1 MKLLNNKKRKWAVR
15 LGLAA
20 LALALT
26 AGVFYF
32 AGRNSFSAFCE
43 NLAKSSLSNN
53 PLKLH
58 YTLADP
64 ESMGYGGLSTTL
76 LSFDQETYEKKEGV
90 WQEYLDCLNG
100 YDPDSLSEEAAF
112 TWQLLYRYF
121 TLEGQLSEYL
131 YFENPLSPSDGSHIQ
146 LPVLLAEYTFRS
158 REDVENYL
166 TLLSQLPDYF
176 RGLLTYTRLQAENGI
191 LQYEG
196 NLETAAQQC
205 ESVLNEEQLAAGSHF
220 LQTTFAERLEDLRES
235 GETADGEI
243 TEPSDGKTSG
253 IGGEETADPAEQ
265 KEEETADPAER
276 KGKENVDG
284 ETELTEEDIAELT
297 ERNGELLTELALAYQ
312 ELAEGLREIPG
323 ADELAGLSG
332 YPDGA
337 EYYALLLADA
347 TGSDRSV
354 EEIKDL
360 LYERFEE
367 LYTEYKELITEGNV
381 ISEYDFPIG
390 QEAKILEDLY
400 QRMGE
405 DFPTLSVSRIGN
417 AGADETAQ
425 TVTLKPVDSGLE
437 EMMAP
442 AFYLT
447 PPVDQN
453 QEHTIY
459 INQSNGYEGLSL
471 YTTLA
476 HEGFPGH
483 LYQTVY
489 SQNALTQKEAPFIRQ
504 LLYFGGYV
512 EGWGLYAEAC
522 ACQYAVELMAEV
534 YGEGYEDT
542 VRAAQ
547 LNRELQLCLCSILDI
562 FIHYD
567 GATLAQVQKLLQSLG
582 FGSGNISTVYETIC
596 NTPANYPKYYVGYLE
611 ILELKELALES
622 GAASTEKEF
631 HQWIL
636 SAGPAD
642 FTSLRER
649 LGQE

>member
-1 MKLLNNKKRKWAVR
+1 MKLLNNKKRKWAVG

-20 LALALT
+20 LALALM

-32 AGRNSFSAFCE
+32 SGRNSFSAFCE
-43 NLAKSSLSNN
+43 NLAKSSLNNN

-76 LSFDQETYEKKEGV
+76 LSFDQETYEKKEDV

-100 YDPDSLSEEAAF
+100 YDPDSLSEEEAF

-121 TLEGQLSEYL
+121 TLEGQLSEYF
-131 YFENPLSPSDGSHIQ
+131 YYENPLSPSDGSHIQ

-176 RGLLTYTRLQAENGI
+176 RGLLTYARLQAENGI

-196 NLETAAQQC
+196 NLETAARQC

-235 GETADGEI
+235 GEAADGE
-243 TEPSDGKTSG
+243 TAESTNGKTSG
-253 IGGEETADPAEQ
+253 IAGGEATGQAEQ
-265 KEEETADPAER
+265 KREENP
-276 KGKENVDG
+276 DG
-284 ETELTEEDIAELT
+284 EGELTEEDIAELT

-323 ADELAGLSG
+323 ADEMAGLSG
-332 YPDGA
+332 YSGGA
-337 EYYALLLADA
+337 DYYALLLADA

-354 EEIKDL
+354 GEIKDL
-360 LYERFEE
+360 LYERFEK

-381 ISEYDFPIG
+381 ISEYDFPIE
-390 QEAKILEDLY
+390 QEAEMLEDLY

-405 DFPTLSVSRIGN
+405 DFPALSVSRIGN

-522 ACQYAVELMAEV
+522 ACQYAAELLAEV
-534 YGEGYEDT
+534 YGEDYEDT

-547 LNRELQLCLCSILDI
+547 MNRELQLCLCSILDI

-567 GATLAQVQKLLQSLG
+567 GATLVQVQKLLQSLG
-582 FGSGNISTVYETIC
+582 FGSGNISAVYETIC

-622 GAASTEKEF
+622 GAASMEKEF
-631 HQWIL
+631 HQWLL

-642 FTSLRER
+642 FSSLRER